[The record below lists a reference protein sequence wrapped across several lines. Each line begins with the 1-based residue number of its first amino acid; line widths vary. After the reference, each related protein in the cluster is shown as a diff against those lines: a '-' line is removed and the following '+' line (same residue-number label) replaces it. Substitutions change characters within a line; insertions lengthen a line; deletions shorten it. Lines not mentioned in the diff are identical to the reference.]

1 MRVDE
6 RNLTAGSAGIGSAAG
21 AQEIGRAGR
30 EASGGASA
38 SGSGD
43 RVELSSTLTGVS
55 RALASDGAARASRVA
70 SLARAYQ
77 SGSYQPDGVVIA
89 RGLVSDALAG
99 A

>member
-6 RNLTAGSAGIGSAAG
+6 RNLTAGGARMGGAAG
-21 AQEIGRAGR
+21 AQETGKVGR
-30 EASGGASA
+30 EASGPSGA

-43 RVELSSTLTGVS
+43 RVEFSSTLKGVS
-55 RALASDGAARASRVA
+55 RALASDGAARAGRVA

-77 SGSYQPDGVVIA
+77 SGSYLPDGYVIA

>member
-1 MRVDE
+1 
-6 RNLTAGSAGIGSAAG
+6 
-21 AQEIGRAGR
+21 
-30 EASGGASA
+30 
-38 SGSGD
+38 
-43 RVELSSTLTGVS
+43 VELSSTLTGVS

-77 SGSYQPDGVVIA
+77 SGSYQPDGFVIA